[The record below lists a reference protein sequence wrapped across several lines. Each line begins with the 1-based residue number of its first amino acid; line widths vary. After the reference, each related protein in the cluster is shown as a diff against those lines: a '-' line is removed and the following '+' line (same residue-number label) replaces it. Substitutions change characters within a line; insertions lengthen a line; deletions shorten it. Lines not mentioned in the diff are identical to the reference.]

1 MGKTKSKKQAEQKK
15 IKKSAYTGRIVNG
28 KDVILVDEAEEYLKK
43 IGYKIIRPEQQAVIY
58 TFTLTFLITGFHT
71 LLNNITI

>member
-1 MGKTKSKKQAEQKK
+1 MGKTKSKKQAEEKK

-28 KDVILVDEAEEYLKK
+28 KDVILTDEAEEYLKK
-43 IGYKIIRPEQQAVIY
+43 MGYKVIKPEQKATIY

>member
-1 MGKTKSKKQAEQKK
+1 MKTNELRKA
-15 IKKSAYTGRIVNG
+15 
-28 KDVILVDEAEEYLKK
+28 LEYLKK
-43 IGYKIIRPEQQAVIY
+43 MGYKVIKPEQKAIIY